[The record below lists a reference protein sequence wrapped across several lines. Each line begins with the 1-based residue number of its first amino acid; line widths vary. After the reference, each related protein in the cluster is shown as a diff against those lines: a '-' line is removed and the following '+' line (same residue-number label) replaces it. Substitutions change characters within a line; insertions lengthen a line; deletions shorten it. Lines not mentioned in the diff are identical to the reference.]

1 MSEKSIKEEIKI
13 SGMSCEHCAARVEKS
28 LENLEGVEEVQVDI
42 KNEKATVKYDP
53 EKLKI
58 AELDAAVEKA
68 GYNVVKWF
76 KL

>member
-1 MSEKSIKEEIKI
+1 MSIKTEIKI
-13 SGMSCEHCAARVEKS
+13 SGMSCEHCVARVEKS

-42 KNEKATVKYDP
+42 KTEKATVKYDP

-68 GYNVVKWF
+68 GYNVVK
-76 KL
+76 